1 MIPILLLAQGV
12 GGMES
17 SHGSLNKSA
26 KIPVVIKMTNLRL
39 GLSGND
45 RIKKEEKHCA
55 TSVPT
60 FFNNLIKILII
71 LLQHLKN
78 VNAEPEKIEK
88 TKNIIGMV

>member
-1 MIPILLLAQGV
+1 
-12 GGMES
+12 MES

-26 KIPVVIKMTNLRL
+26 KIPVVIKTTNLRL

-45 RIKKEEKHCA
+45 ERIKKEEKHCA

-60 FFNNLIKILII
+60 FFNNLYKILII